1 MWDGLSAGGIVGSL
15 APDWTG
21 KATPLVTNN
30 VAKGEIALADGT
42 ESDATIHRIVGRT
55 IENEEDCTDKELRLA
70 NNFAVKGMKVNG
82 VAVESDD
89 AATVEGKTATEAEL
103 NKAALEA
110 LGYAYG
116 TTDQAPWKETSA
128 LPVLY
133 FENSLKAFTLSS
145 TQLTLKPNDEC
156 ELVANSYGASA
167 LNADVESTNDEVVEI
182 TSTDTDE
189 ESVII
194 ALKAKKEGKATI
206 NVTLDN
212 VTVSCEVTVA
222 VLNGINETVA
232 DNNALAI
239 VPGNG
244 VVKAEGALSMA
255 AFALDGRNVARAN
268 GELLKTSELGKGV
281 FVVVANFKDG
291 KKATA
296 KVIVK

>member
-1 MWDGLSAGGIVGSL
+1 M
-15 APDWTG
+15 
-21 KATPLVTNN
+21 
-30 VAKGEIALADGT
+30 
-42 ESDATIHRIVGRT
+42 R
-55 IENEEDCTDKELRLA
+55 
-70 NNFAVKGMKVNG
+70 
-82 VAVESDD
+82 
-89 AATVEGKTATEAEL
+89 
-103 NKAALEA
+103 
-110 LGYAYG
+110 
-116 TTDQAPWKETSA
+116 
-128 LPVLY
+128 
-133 FENSLKAFTLSS
+133 
-145 TQLTLKPNDEC
+145 
-156 ELVANSYGASA
+156 VANSYGASA
-167 LNADVESTNDEVVEI
+167 LNADVESTNNEVVEI

-291 KKATA
+291 KKASA

>member
-1 MWDGLSAGGIVGSL
+1 
-15 APDWTG
+15 
-21 KATPLVTNN
+21 
-30 VAKGEIALADGT
+30 
-42 ESDATIHRIVGRT
+42 
-55 IENEEDCTDKELRLA
+55 
-70 NNFAVKGMKVNG
+70 MKVNG

-89 AATVEGKTATEAEL
+89 AATVEGKTTTEAEL

-116 TTDQAPWKETSA
+116 TTDQAPWKET
-128 LPVLY
+128 
-133 FENSLKAFTLSS
+133 
-145 TQLTLKPNDEC
+145 
-156 ELVANSYGASA
+156 SA